1 MSTSKTRR
9 RGGIIIAALAVT
21 LAPALAPAETV
32 SVVDGTEISSDVLD
46 AFIAGNT
53 RNDPSAASASQRATF
68 LSQLQDIY
76 LLANKA
82 EAANLDEKPNVEAQ
96 IELQRA
102 SLLAQAYVQD
112 YLQKNPVAE
121 TEIRAAYDQ
130 QVATISGEQY
140 KARHILV
147 ETEDQA
153 KAIIAELEKDADFAE
168 LAKEKSTGPS
178 GPQGGDLGWF
188 TAESMVAPFSNAVK
202 ALENG
207 AYSKSPVQTQFGWH
221 VILREDSKSVEP
233 PAYDEV
239 KERIRPAVEQQ
250 KFQQYLASLRQ
261 SAEIKNN

>member
-1 MSTSKTRR
+1 MSNTQARR
-9 RGGIIIAALAVT
+9 FGASAIAAIAILLTPFA
-21 LAPALAPAETV
+21 ASAEPV
-32 SVVDGTEISSDVLD
+32 SVVNGTEISSDVLD
-46 AFIAGNT
+46 AFIAGST
-53 RNDPSAASASQRATF
+53 RSDPSTVDATQRATL

-82 EAANLDEKPNVEAQ
+82 EAADLGQEPNIKAQ
-96 IELQRA
+96 IELQRL

-112 YLQKNPVAE
+112 YLLKNPVPD
-121 TEIRAAYDQ
+121 TELRAAYDQ

-147 ETEDQA
+147 ETEDEA
-153 KAIIAELEKDADFAE
+153 KAIIGDLDKDADFAE

-188 TAESMVAPFSNAVK
+188 TAESMVAPFSAAVK
-202 ALENG
+202 ELDNG
-207 AYSKSPVQTQFGWH
+207 AYSKTPVQTQFGWH

-233 PAYDEV
+233 PAFEEV
-239 KERIRPAVEQQ
+239 KDRIRPALEQQ
-250 KFQQYLASLRQ
+250 KFQRYLASLRQ